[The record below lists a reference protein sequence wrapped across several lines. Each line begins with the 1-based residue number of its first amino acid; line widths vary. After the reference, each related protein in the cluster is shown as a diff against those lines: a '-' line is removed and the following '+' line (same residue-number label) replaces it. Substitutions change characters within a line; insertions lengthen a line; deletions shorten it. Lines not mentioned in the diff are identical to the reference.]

1 MFILNSTFFFCL
13 SVLVANKESISKQ
26 LNDNERK
33 GATQRKRKKILLWI
47 IWKMWIKKKPLLHT
61 ITAAEEKSKQ
71 TNVHNS
77 IENQRIKSV
86 PENAKM

>member
-1 MFILNSTFFFCL
+1 M
-13 SVLVANKESISKQ
+13 KEKAQ
-26 LNDNERK
+26 RNEK
-33 GATQRKRKKILLWI
+33 EKNI
-47 IWKMWIKKKPLLHT
+47 IVNYMENVNKKKPLLDT
-61 ITAAEEKSKQ
+61 ITAAEEKSQQ

>member
-1 MFILNSTFFFCL
+1 M
-13 SVLVANKESISKQ
+13 KEKAQ
-26 LNDNERK
+26 RNEK
-33 GATQRKRKKILLWI
+33 EKNI
-47 IWKMWIKKKPLLHT
+47 IVNYMENVNKKKPLLHT

>member
-1 MFILNSTFFFCL
+1 MEN
-13 SVLVANKESISKQ
+13 VN
-26 LNDNERK
+26 
-33 GATQRKRKKILLWI
+33 
-47 IWKMWIKKKPLLHT
+47 KKKPLLHT